1 MLTQQGWSPATEI
14 LLHTALNMWVQL
26 SSTSVHTHLMTT
38 RERRVDNPNQLE
50 AWLLIDITKL
60 N

>member
-1 MLTQQGWSPATEI
+1 MLTQLGWSPATEI

-26 SSTSVHTHLMTT
+26 SSTSVATHLMTT
-38 RERRVDNPNQLE
+38 HERRVDNPNQLE